1 MKHMQIFYRKQQT
14 RKQQT
19 RKQQTRKQ
27 QTRKQQTC
35 VRIYIVDVMFDYYC
49 MY

>member
-19 RKQQTRKQ
+19 RKQQT
-27 QTRKQQTC
+27 C
-35 VRIYIVDVMFDYYC
+35 VRIYSRGYA
-49 MY
+49 